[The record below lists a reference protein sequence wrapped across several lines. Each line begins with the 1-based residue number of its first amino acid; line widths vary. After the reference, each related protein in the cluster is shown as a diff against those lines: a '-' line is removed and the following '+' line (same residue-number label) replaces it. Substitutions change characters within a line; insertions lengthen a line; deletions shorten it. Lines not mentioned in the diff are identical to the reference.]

1 MNYGEGVFYE
11 EALNNLLPEAYDQ
24 AIESLELEPVDTP
37 EVDIEQLEKGKP
49 VIIKVD
55 VTVKPEVILGDYK
68 SIEIEKVEY
77 NVTDEDVEKE
87 LKTIQEMNARIVDV
101 GDRETKEGDIVNI
114 DFEGYIDGEEFE
126 GGTAENQELT
136 LGENTFIEGFEEQ
149 LIGKKKKVKR

>member
-1 MNYGEGVFYE
+1 MNYGGEGVFYE

-68 SIEIEKVEY
+68 SIEIEK
-77 NVTDEDVEKE
+77 
-87 LKTIQEMNARIVDV
+87 
-101 GDRETKEGDIVNI
+101 
-114 DFEGYIDGEEFE
+114 
-126 GGTAENQELT
+126 
-136 LGENTFIEGFEEQ
+136 
-149 LIGKKKKVKR
+149 